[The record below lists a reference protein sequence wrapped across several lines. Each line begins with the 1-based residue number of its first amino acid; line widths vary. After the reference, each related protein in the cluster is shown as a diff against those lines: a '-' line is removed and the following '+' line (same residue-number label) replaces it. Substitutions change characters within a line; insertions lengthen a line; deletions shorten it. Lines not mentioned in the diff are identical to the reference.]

1 MQTFKLRASAA
12 GKLMTNPTSAAAK
25 AGATLSETSKTY
37 LKEWLT
43 TEIYG
48 VQKEIKSKYID
59 KGNICEDEAI
69 DKAVE
74 WLDLPFA
81 MKNETSFEDDYFT
94 GTPDL
99 ITNGVVY
106 DIKNS
111 WDCHTFPLFEPE
123 IPTKDYFYQLQVYM
137 HLTGARKAVLCYLLM
152 NTPEAITWETPHDYS
167 GMDKKYRIKTY
178 QVHYDAEVIVT
189 LQARVLAAR
198 DYISE
203 LLKTIEI

>member
-1 MQTFKLRASAA
+1 MSKIFKLRASAA
-12 GKLMTNPTSAAAK
+12 GKLMTNARTK
-25 AGATLSETSKTY
+25 GEVLSENSKTY
-37 LKEWLT
+37 IKEWLT

-48 VQKEIKSKYID
+48 VRKDIKSKYID

-81 MKNETSFEDDYFT
+81 MKNETSFEDNYFT

-111 WDCHTFPLFEPE
+111 WDCHTFPLFESE
-123 IPTKDYFYQLQVYM
+123 IPTKDYYYQLQVYM

-167 GMDKKYRIKTY
+167 GLDKKYRIKTY
-178 QVHYDAEVIVT
+178 FVGYDAEVIAI
-189 LQARVLAAR
+189 LQGRVLAAR
-198 DYISE
+198 EYISE
-203 LLKTIEI
+203 LLKTIEL

>member
-1 MQTFKLRASAA
+1 MRTFKLRGSAA
-12 GKLMTNPTSAAAK
+12 GKLMTNARAK
-25 AGATLSETSKTY
+25 GEVLSETSKTY
-37 LKEWLT
+37 IKEWLT
-43 TEIYG
+43 EEIYG
-48 VQKEIKSKYID
+48 IRKEIRNKYID

-81 MKNETSFEDDYFT
+81 IKNETSFEDDYFT

-111 WDCHTFPLFEPE
+111 WDCFTFPLFEKE

-152 NTPEAITWETPHDYS
+152 NTPEVITWETPHDYS

-178 QVHYDAEVIVT
+178 PVDYDAEVIAT
-189 LQARVLAAR
+189 LQQRILHGR
-198 DYISE
+198 EYIAQ
-203 LLKTIEI
+203 LLKNIEL